1 MTSALTGRYGDHV
14 TTRPR
19 NEAFIRLRKAAGLT
33 QRGLVAEYTVTA
45 QRIGVRGT
53 VSERTVARWESA
65 DPPCPAPAQQQVL
78 ESLFGVPLEE
88 MGFEVPEHRR
98 VGRRQFLAD
107 VGAISAAGLI
117 PSPDRERARVDAG
130 DLRRLDDDAE
140 AVYRVDHSRGSGGA
154 YVLAEQLAARIT
166 GLLSGGSYL
175 AAVGDRLHASLGAVT
190 SHLGWLS
197 YDAARLDA
205 ARTHC
210 LEALAAARLS
220 GDRHL
225 EARALA
231 SLSLVAVEQGRAW
244 EAASATTAAWSAVG
258 RFGGATVRAMM
269 CAREAGALAAG
280 GDLSGARRALSQAMA
295 NHDRSGR
302 DEPPR
307 WAVFFGP
314 AELDQAMAEFYL
326 ASGKPAAAASFF
338 RQTVNSL
345 GDGYAR
351 NGAMYRAKLAR
362 ALLAAGEVEEACVQA
377 EAVAAHIGEVDS
389 ARTLALLRRFRADLA
404 AVDSPPARDCSERLD
419 AALGT
424 TR

>member
-1 MTSALTGRYGDHV
+1 MTARA
-14 TTRPR
+14 R
-19 NEAFIRLRKAAGLT
+19 NEVFVRLRKAAGLT
-33 QRGLVAEYTVTA
+33 QRSLVAQYTATA

-53 VSERTVARWESA
+53 VAERTVARWESA

-88 MGFEVPEHRR
+88 MGFQVPEHRR

-107 VGAISAAGLI
+107 VGALSAAGLI
-117 PSPDRERARVDAG
+117 PSPDRDRARVDTG

-140 AVYRVDHSRGSGGA
+140 HVYRVDHAQGSGGA

-166 GLLSGGSYL
+166 ALLSGGSYL
-175 AAVGDRLHASLGAVT
+175 AAVGDRLHAGLGAVT
-190 SHLGWLS
+190 SHLGWLA
-197 YDAARLDA
+197 YDAARLDL
-205 ARTHC
+205 ARAHC

-220 GDRHL
+220 GDRYL

-231 SLSLVAVEQGRAW
+231 SLSLVAVEQNRAW
-244 EAASATTAAWSAVG
+244 EAHSATQAAWTAAG
-258 RFGGATVRAMM
+258 RVGGATVRAML
-269 CAREAGALAAG
+269 CVREAGALAAG
-280 GDLSGARRALSQAMA
+280 GDLTGARRALSQALA

-314 AELDQAMAEFYL
+314 AELDQATAEYYMA
-326 ASGKPAAAASFF
+326 AGRPAAAATFF
-338 RQTVNSL
+338 RQTVNAL

-351 NGAMYRAKLAR
+351 NTALYRAKLAT
-362 ALLAAGEVEEACVQA
+362 ALLAAGEVDEACAQA
-377 EAVAAHIGEVDS
+377 ETVAAHFAGLDS
-389 ARTLALLRRFRADLA
+389 ARTFALLRRFRADLGR
-404 AVDSPPARDCSERLD
+404 VDSSLARQCGERLD

-424 TR
+424 ET